1 MKKRK
6 ANRLRF
12 AKCFNDQA
20 KNGYISKITIVT
32 RMKVYNDVWKRE
44 REREREEKCF
54 RKEVKKMCFIR
65 KSIMNKHFIP
75 FVSLQLI
82 V

>member
-44 REREREEKCF
+44 KERTG
-54 RKEVKKMCFIR
+54 VI
-65 KSIMNKHFIP
+65 
-75 FVSLQLI
+75 LI
-82 V
+82 S